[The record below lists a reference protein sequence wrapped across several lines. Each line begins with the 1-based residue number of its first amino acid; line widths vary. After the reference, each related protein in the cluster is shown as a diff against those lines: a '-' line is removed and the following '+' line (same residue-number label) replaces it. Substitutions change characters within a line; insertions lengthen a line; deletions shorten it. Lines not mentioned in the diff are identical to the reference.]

1 MTAEVALELTLVTG
15 ERKALT
21 LPSHTGSVGAALDR
35 LHDWIETDDGSWVQK
50 RFVVEVRVR
59 SGAVDVPAH
68 GASTGE
74 LSALEDAV
82 DELLGDNRDEVRQR
96 DD

>member
-1 MTAEVALELTLVTG
+1 MSTEVHLELMLVTG

-21 LPSHTGSVGAALDR
+21 LPSHTGSVGAALDM
-35 LHDWIETDDGSWVQK
+35 LHDWIETDDGTWVQK
-50 RFVVEVRVR
+50 RFVVEVHNR
-59 SGAVDVPAH
+59 SERAATSAS

-82 DELLGDNRDEVRQR
+82 EEMLGHERDEARP
-96 DD
+96 

>member
-1 MTAEVALELTLVTG
+1 MTAEVGLELALVTG

-50 RFVVEVRVR
+50 RFVVEVRIR
-59 SGAVDVPAH
+59 SGPID
-68 GASTGE
+68 GSTRKGSTGE

-82 DELLGDNRDEVRQR
+82 DEMLDKQREEWPQR

>member
-1 MTAEVALELTLVTG
+1 MSAEVSLELTLVTG

-35 LHDWIETDDGSWVQK
+35 LHDWIETDDGTWVQK
-50 RFVVEVRVR
+50 RFVVEVRIR
-59 SGAVDVPAH
+59 SARAGASAPE
-68 GASTGE
+68 ASTGE

-82 DELLGDNRDEVRQR
+82 DEMLSRKRNDERQR
-96 DD
+96 D

>member
-1 MTAEVALELTLVTG
+1 VSTEVELELMLVTG

-35 LHDWIETDDGSWVQK
+35 LHDWIETNDGTWVQK
-50 RFVVEVRVR
+50 RFVVEVHNR
-59 SGAVDVPAH
+59 SKPGDTAAQD
-68 GASTGE
+68 ASTGE

-82 DELLGDNRDEVRQR
+82 DVMLGHERNEAQ
-96 DD
+96 